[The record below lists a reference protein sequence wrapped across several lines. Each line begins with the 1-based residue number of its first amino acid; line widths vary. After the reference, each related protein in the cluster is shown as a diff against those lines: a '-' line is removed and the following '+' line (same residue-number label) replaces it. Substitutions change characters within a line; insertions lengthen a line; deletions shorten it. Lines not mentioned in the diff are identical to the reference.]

1 MTNSNN
7 ENPKTLSVPAAGKIV
22 GLSKNAVYSAA
33 RRGEIPT
40 LRFGGRL
47 RVPMYRLEK
56 LLRGDSQTE
65 PMK

>member
-1 MTNSNN
+1 MTNSND

-22 GLSKNAVYSAA
+22 GLSKNAAYSAA

-47 RVPMYRLEK
+47 RVPTYRLEK
-56 LLRGDSQTE
+56 LLRGDNQTE
-65 PMK
+65 PTK